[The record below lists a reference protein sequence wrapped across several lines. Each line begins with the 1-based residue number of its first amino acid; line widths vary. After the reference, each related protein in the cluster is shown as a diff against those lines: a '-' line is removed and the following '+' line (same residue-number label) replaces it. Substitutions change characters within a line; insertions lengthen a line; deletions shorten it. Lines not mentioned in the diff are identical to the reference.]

1 MKLLTFECPGDL
13 RALCERHGSGVVC
26 VAGSCGGNCCGS
38 DGGGCGGAAA
48 DAGSGAGA
56 AIAMSCSCCCSV
68 ATLRAFCSSSSPI
81 RISAP
86 ESICV

>member
-48 DAGSGAGA
+48 DAGSGADAGCG
-56 AIAMSCSCCCSV
+56 SG
-68 ATLRAFCSSSSPI
+68 R
-81 RISAP
+81 
-86 ESICV
+86 